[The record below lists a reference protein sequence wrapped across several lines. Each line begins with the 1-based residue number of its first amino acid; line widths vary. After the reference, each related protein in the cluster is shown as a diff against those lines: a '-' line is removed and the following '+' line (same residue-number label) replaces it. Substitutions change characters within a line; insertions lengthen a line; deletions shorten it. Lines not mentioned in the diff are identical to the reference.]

1 MIPPEQVENIK
12 EQIISQIESTF
23 PEEKKAESIEKLK
36 GMDSEQL
43 QEFLIQN
50 NLIKTDGEGSA
61 PGKCI
66 FCSIV
71 SGEVPTN
78 KIDENKEAIAV
89 LEINPISNG
98 HSLILPKEHIPD
110 SSKIPKQATEL
121 AEKVA
126 KKIKSK
132 LKPKDVTISSSNLF
146 GHEIINILPVY
157 EKETMQSE
165 RQQTKPEELEELKKL
180 LEVKTKI
187 TTIKKTVL
195 KKLKAEKLWLPK
207 RIP

>member
-1 MIPPEQVENIK
+1 MIPPEQIENIK
-12 EQIISQIESTF
+12 EQRIDQIEATF

-36 GMDSEQL
+36 GMDAEQL

-50 NLIKTDGEGSA
+50 NLIKTEGGGGE
-61 PGKCI
+61 KCI

-78 KIDENKEAIAV
+78 KIDENEEAIAV

-98 HSLILPKEHIPD
+98 HSLILPKEHISD
-110 SSKIPKQATEL
+110 QSKLPKQATEL

-132 LKPKDVTISSSNLF
+132 LKPKDVKIESSNLF

-157 EKETMQSE
+157 ENETIKSE
-165 RQQTKPEELEELKKL
+165 RRQTKPEELEELKKL
-180 LEVKTKI
+180 LGVKTKI
-187 TTIKKTVL
+187 TTIKKPVL
-195 KKLKAEKLWLPK
+195 KKLKAEKLLLPK